1 MDQNKTD
8 LIMKFVLERQDVLAE
23 CALQI
28 DRDDPLMND
37 FKPADYKDYSNFFEV
52 TNFDFSLSVEDNDES
67 SNPASQAVNH
77 SLRPTTA
84 RIRNMPAP
92 PFARVRSATDSE
104 AQKIASTYPPKFGG
118 ASFER
123 LIDRASPTFFMSC
136 CTSKTFDSAV
146 LVKRLSQ
153 GEIGGKSLPSQ
164 GYLRIEF
171 YKVLITDISWDDGEL
186 VKEKCEFTCHSMKL
200 IYRKQDNSGRLQAWA
215 GPVPNGQYSAQW
227 PNPHA
232 EPRPPDMRGGGRR
245 S

>member
-8 LIMKFVLERQDVLAE
+8 LIMKFILEGQDVPAE
-23 CALQI
+23 CALQV
-28 DRDDPLMND
+28 DPADPLMND
-37 FKPADYKDYSNFFEV
+37 FKPADYEHYSNFFEV
-52 TNFDFSLSVEDNDES
+52 TDFDFKLNLEDTDES

-77 SLRPTTA
+77 SLRPAAT
-84 RIRNMPAP
+84 RVRNMPAGR
-92 PFARVRSATDSE
+92 FARWRSASGPE
-104 AQKIASTYPPKFGG
+104 AQNISYPPKFGG

-123 LIDRASPTFFMSC
+123 LIDRASPIFFMSC

-153 GEIGGKSLPSQ
+153 GQFGGTNLPSV

-171 YKVLITDISWDDGEL
+171 TKVLITDISWEDGDL

-215 GPVPNGQYSAQW
+215 GQGPNGQYSAEW
-227 PNPHA
+227 PNP
-232 EPRPPDMRGGGRR
+232 RTKDRTPDMRGGGRR